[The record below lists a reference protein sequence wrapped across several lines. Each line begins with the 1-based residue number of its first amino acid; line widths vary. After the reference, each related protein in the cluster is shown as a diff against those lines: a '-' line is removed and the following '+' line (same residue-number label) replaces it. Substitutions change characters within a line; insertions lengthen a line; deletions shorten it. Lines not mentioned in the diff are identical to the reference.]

1 MINISLSKLNSLAV
15 SDTIKYSICVL
26 TFIFIAILGY
36 MIYHSRQKAKLW
48 DGLSTA
54 RYGSK
59 SANLLILKIYRH
71 LNKFPLTHSY
81 IEKLSYRYRL
91 ISPCDNKTIAIKTVG
106 SCLISWTISVG
117 TFFIIYLSN
126 RRLITLIIVMFAIY
140 IINSEVVSRIAKKHE
155 IKILNEMQKML
166 SDVVHYYYVEYR
178 IDDAIYRA
186 RDNLSID
193 MKAAVDQIYMLL
205 LSSDREEGL
214 SEYYDNIPNKYL
226 RAFVSLCIGI
236 MERGDQLYDGRLLFV
251 RNLENLQR
259 EINIEIDKL
268 QRLNMEFMGVILC
281 VVTPVFCIDIVKQF
295 AINLKENMVDFY
307 YGRQGFLLDMG
318 LLVII
323 WAIYLIMHK
332 SSEYSIFH
340 LSNHKWLLRFD
351 RIGFIKRAMNN
362 YCDKNASKQERL
374 QRELRNSGN
383 NLRAR
388 HFILRSFLIAL
399 SIFVLSI
406 GIMLYLHDYSRKQ
419 LLTVKNHELEYLTSI
434 AKVSQYEAMS
444 DTIETYT
451 RKYIE
456 GQGIIPKNRDELIQI
471 FKRDGIYYNPLI
483 SEALADDVLS
493 RMEKYRIDY
502 ISFIDFA
509 VCLFISIIAYYIPL
523 FILRYGSSVSG
534 DAIEDEV
541 NQFYALIGMLMYNET
556 ITIKQILIEMES
568 FAIIFKQSIRI
579 CIDDYASGD
588 MLALNELKEREP
600 YEPFRRIV
608 DNLIRCD
615 AMPVSQ
621 AFGEI
626 QLDQDGYMLKR
637 KLANE
642 KSIRKRVIRAY
653 ILAAIPFILLFAYGL
668 MPALTSSIKE
678 LNQMLMEI
686 EDTTW

>member
-1 MINISLSKLNSLAV
+1 MMNINLNILNSLAT
-15 SDTIKYSICVL
+15 SDNIKYSIYFL
-26 TFIFIAILGY
+26 AFIFIATLSY
-36 MIYHSRQKAKLW
+36 LIYHSRKKVKLW
-48 DGLSTA
+48 DGLGGV

-59 SANLLILKIYRH
+59 SAHLLFLKVYRYLH
-71 LNKFPLTHSY
+71 NFPLTHNY
-81 IEKLSYRYRL
+81 IEKLSYRYRI

-106 SCLISWTISVG
+106 TCLITWTISLG
-117 TFFIIYLSN
+117 TFFIIYISN
-126 RRLITLIIVMFAIY
+126 RKLITLIIVGFAIL
-140 IINSEVVSRIAKKHE
+140 IINSEVVSRIAKRHE

-186 RDNLSID
+186 REHLSID
-193 MKAAVDQIYMLL
+193 MKTAVDQIYMLL
-205 LSSDREEGL
+205 LSSDREVGL

-226 RAFVSLCIGI
+226 RAFLSLCIGI
-236 MERGDQLYDGRLLFV
+236 IERGDQLYEGKLLFV

-281 VVTPVFCIDIVKQF
+281 VVSPIFCIDIVKQF
-295 AINLKENMVDFY
+295 AISLKESMVDFY
-307 YGRQGFLLDMG
+307 YGRQGFLLDLG
-318 LLVII
+318 LLAII
-323 WAIYLIMHK
+323 GAIYIIMHK
-332 SSEYSIFH
+332 SSEFSIFH
-340 LSNHKWLLRFD
+340 ISNHKWLLRID
-351 RIGFIKRAMNN
+351 RIGFIKIAMNN
-362 YCDKNASKQERL
+362 YCDKNAAKQERL
-374 QRELRNSGN
+374 QRELRNGGN
-383 NLRAR
+383 DLSAR
-388 HFILRSFLIAL
+388 HFVLRSFLIAL
-399 SIFVLSI
+399 SIFILSI

-434 AKVSQYEAMS
+434 SKVSQYEAMS

-456 GQGIIPKNRDELIQI
+456 EQITNPMKRDQLIQT
-471 FKRDGIYYNPLI
+471 FKRDGIYYSPPI
-483 SEALADDVLS
+483 SEALADDILS
-493 RMEKYRIDY
+493 RVEKYRSDY
-502 ISFIDFA
+502 ISFLDLGA
-509 VCLFISIIAYYIPL
+509 CLCISIMAYFIPIV
-523 FILRYGSSVSG
+523 ILRYGSSVSG
-534 DAIEDEV
+534 DAMEDEV
-541 NQFYALIGMLMYNET
+541 NQFYALIGMLMYNDS

-568 FAIIFKQSIRI
+568 FAIVFKQSIRI

-588 MLALNELKEREP
+588 MLALNELKDREP

-678 LNQMLMEI
+678 LNLLI
-686 EDTTW
+686 EELENTAW